1 MNEKKLF
8 AILAGMTMPMMVS
21 AQLLGSLF
29 GTSTQSLLGTT
40 TKTLTS
46 RIIKKQSL
54 KGSKVYLYNVECGK
68 FLGTEYPS
76 TEYQYESNCNAKAM
90 GFGAEGMKWTINTY
104 LLHDDLYRLTSD
116 RNVDLCIGQTFNHNS
131 EWTYTY
137 VGSSTSHV
145 FTFDKISGTDY
156 YRISVCPGDLLYG
169 TSGLFA
175 KNNYAFGKKTYLGWS
190 GEASF
195 KIMLPLIPANDAEP
209 RGTTWYLMSEAD
221 YKAYKSTIASAYQA
235 RMAAWPLIRSVRRST
250 MNIDIKNLEKVY
262 NNFKSTAAQINAAAA
277 EAKETVLASLK
288 NATKESY
295 IDLSF
300 LMPDADC
307 QEQTLASWTVESE
320 NGETFNYDE
329 KTVRTTDKMLGGRFY
344 EKKSADVLNPITISQ
359 VLDSLPVGRYTLSAD
374 FKVTSSDK
382 QRAENVELFAGN
394 NLADA
399 NSSCCSRGIC
409 EFTTTTFAIDQ
420 NSSKVKVGVRV
431 GETNADYVAFDNFK
445 LRYLGGIEPV
455 APVVNEEN
463 EDEPAVAEVT
473 TPAYENGYTV
483 ENGTLKVSG
492 TWKEEDKPFLDYVV
506 KANSNVKVVDLQDV
520 KEVSENTV
528 VDVTDFDNKNVL
540 VYVKESDDVTVVANG
555 EEKETNVV
563 KDDVCQNLVVE
574 DFSEI
579 NIAKPFVANT
589 VTYERVV
596 RNDKFGTIC
605 LPIPLKSVAGK
616 IQLYTVS
623 GYVNG
628 KVKMK
633 TIASVPANT
642 PCIFRKLTND
652 STISVIDENIE
663 VPSTNVALNSEKTPD
678 GAFMTGS
685 YVNNVLVG
693 SMDGTQTANQCYYFK
708 NDKMI
713 MGNDYFYLDA
723 FRAYIDT
730 RECYSTSSARTRSA
744 MSSSF
749 MDDIAT
755 AIDEADAEDASMTE
769 CYNVNGTKTTSL
781 KSGLNIVKYSDG
793 TVKKI
798 FK

>member
-1 MNEKKLF
+1 
-8 AILAGMTMPMMVS
+8 MPMMVS

-131 EWTYTY
+131 ECTYTY

-169 TSGLFA
+169 TSGLCA

-190 GEASF
+190 GEAGF
-195 KIMLPLIPANDAEP
+195 KIMLPLIPADDAEP

-221 YKAYKSTIASAYQA
+221 YKAYKNTIASAYQA

-250 MNIDIKNLEKVY
+250 MNIDIKNLENVY

-277 EAKETVLASLK
+277 EAKEVILASLK
-288 NATKESY
+288 YANKDSY

-320 NGETFNYDE
+320 NGESFNFDE

-399 NSSCCSRGIC
+399 NSSCCSQGIC

-431 GETNADYVAFDNFK
+431 GETNANYVAFDNFK

-463 EDEPAVAEVT
+463 GDEPAVAEVA

-492 TWKEEDKPFLDYVV
+492 TWKEEDKPLLDYVV
-506 KANSNVKVVDLQDV
+506 KANSNVNVVDLQDV
-520 KEVSENTV
+520 DEVSENTV

-540 VYVKESDDVTVVANG
+540 VYVKDGSDLTVVANG
-555 EEKETNVV
+555 EEKTTNVV
-563 KDDVCQNLVVE
+563 KNEYCENLVVE
-574 DFSEI
+574 DMVEI
-579 NIAKPFVANT
+579 NIAKPFTAKT
-589 VTYERVV
+589 VKYEREL
-596 RNDKFGTIC
+596 NGETWGTVC
-605 LPIPLKSVAGK
+605 LPFAVNTDSKVK
-616 IQLYTVS
+616 YYTVK
-623 GYVNG
+623 GFVNG
-628 KVKMK
+628 AIKVKAV
-633 TIASVPANT
+633 ASVPANV
-642 PCIFRKLTND
+642 PCIFKKLTSD
-652 STISVIDENIE
+652 DVLSVEGEEKDVE
-663 VPSTNVALNSEKTPD
+663 TTDALLVSPKSAD
-678 GAFMTGS
+678 GVFLAGS
-685 YVNNVLVG
+685 YRNNIIVG
-693 SMDGTQTANQCYYFK
+693 ETGVAGAASGVYYLEANNFVQG
-708 NDKMI
+708 DDVI
-713 MGNDYFYLDA
+713 QLDTY
-723 FRAYIDT
+723 RAVIDT
-730 RECYSTSSARTRSA
+730 RECTSNTSSARTRSA
-744 MSSSF
+744 MSQSF
-749 MDDIAT
+749 DTELAT
-755 AIDEADAEDASMTE
+755 AIEEADAEEATGTEFFNANGIKTNGMTSG
-769 CYNVNGTKTTSL
+769 VN
-781 KSGLNIVKYSDG
+781 IIKYTDG
-793 TVKKI
+793 TVKKVI
-798 FK
+798 RK

>member
-1 MNEKKLF
+1 
-8 AILAGMTMPMMVS
+8 MVGS
-21 AQLLGSLF
+21 AQLLSSLLNNNANSGLF
-29 GTSTQSLLGTT
+29 GITKTITSTITKKNQSLA
-40 TKTLTS
+40 
-46 RIIKKQSL
+46 
-54 KGSKVYLYNVECGK
+54 GSKVYLYNVECGK
-68 FLGTEYPS
+68 FLGTEYS
-76 TEYQYESNCNAKAM
+76 SSEYQFEGNSKAV
-90 GFGAEGMKWTINTY
+90 GFGAEGMKWTINSS
-104 LLHDDLYRLTSD
+104 LLQCGSYRISSNRILFPDLA
-116 RNVDLCIGQTFNHNS
+116 IGRFLGHNS

-137 VGSSTSHV
+137 IGGSTSHV
-145 FTFDKISGTDY
+145 FDFEKIEGTNF
-156 YRISVCPGDLLYG
+156 YRISPCAGDEIYG
-169 TSGLFA
+169 QKKGLFVENLVGCQ
-175 KNNYAFGKKTYLGWS
+175 KVYLGWS
-190 GEASF
+190 GEPSF

-209 RGTTWYLMSEAD
+209 RGTTWYLMSETE
-221 YKAYKSTIASAYQA
+221 YKTYKNTIASAYQA

-250 MNIDIKNLEKVY
+250 MNIDIKNLENVY

-320 NGETFNYDE
+320 NGETFNFDE

-399 NSSCCSRGIC
+399 NSSCCSQGIC

-431 GETNADYVAFDNFK
+431 GETNANYVAFDNFK

-492 TWKEEDKPFLDYVV
+492 TWKEEDKPLLDYVV

-528 VDVTDFDNKNVL
+528 VDVTDFENKNVL
-540 VYVKESDDVTVVANG
+540 VYVKEDDDVTVVENG
-555 EEKETNVV
+555 EEKTTNVV
-563 KDDVCQNLVVE
+563 KNDVCENLIVE
-574 DFSEI
+574 DLVEI
-579 NIAKPFVANT
+579 SIKKPFVAQT
-589 VTYERVV
+589 ATYEREL
-596 RNDKFGTIC
+596 NGETWGTLC
-605 LPIPLKSVAGK
+605 LPFALHTDANVKY
-616 IQLYTVS
+616 YTVK

-628 KVKMK
+628 SVKVQA
-633 TIASVPANT
+633 ISDVPANT
-642 PCIFRKLTND
+642 PCIFKKLSSGDVLSINNGETVVM
-652 STISVIDENIE
+652 STD
-663 VPSTNVALNSEKTPD
+663 TLLNSPKSAD
-678 GAFMTGS
+678 GVFLTGS
-685 YVNNVLVG
+685 YLNNIVIGKVG
-693 SMDGTQTANQCYYFK
+693 EAGAAHGC
-708 NDKMI
+708 
-713 MGNDYFYLDA
+713 FYLTNNKFKQGDEYINLDSY
-723 FRAYIDT
+723 RAIIDT
-730 RECYSTSSARTRSA
+730 RECTTNTSSARTRSGF
-744 MSSSF
+744 SQSF
-749 MDDIAT
+749 EEELAT
-755 AIDEADAEDASMTE
+755 AIEEADAEEAEGTE
-769 CYNVNGTKTTSL
+769 FYNVNGIKTAGVA
-781 KSGLNIVKYSDG
+781 SGINIVKFSDG

-798 FK
+798 IRK

>member
-1 MNEKKLF
+1 
-8 AILAGMTMPMMVS
+8 MPMMVS

-68 FLGTEYPS
+68 FLGTEYPC

-169 TSGLFA
+169 TSGLCA

-195 KIMLPLIPANDAEP
+195 KIMLPLIPADDAEP
-209 RGTTWYLMSEAD
+209 RGTTWYLMSEAE
-221 YKAYKSTIASAYQA
+221 YKAYKNTIASAYQA

-250 MNIDIKNLEKVY
+250 MNIDIKNLENVY

-277 EAKETVLASLK
+277 EAKEVILASLK
-288 NATKESY
+288 YANKDSY

-307 QEQTLASWTVESE
+307 QEQSLASWTVESE

-329 KTVRTTDKMLGGRFY
+329 KSVRTAEKMFGGRFY

-374 FKVTSSDK
+374 VQAISNNTKRV
-382 QRAENVELFAGN
+382 ENVEIFAGN

-409 EFTTTTFAIDQ
+409 EFTTTMFSIDQ
-420 NSSKVKVGVRV
+420 NSSKVKVGLRV
-431 GETNADYVAFDNFK
+431 GNTNAKSVAFDNFK
-445 LRYLGGIEPV
+445 LRYVGYIEPV
-455 APVVNEEN
+455 VPETAST
-463 EDEPAVAEVT
+463 T
-473 TPAYENGYTV
+473 TPVAPTYENGYSV
-483 ENGTLKVSG
+483 ENGTLKVTG

-520 KEVSENTV
+520 DEVSENTV
-528 VDVTDFDNKNVL
+528 VDVTDFENKNVL
-540 VYVKESDDVTVVANG
+540 VYVKEGDDVTVVSNG
-555 EEKETNVV
+555 EEKQTNVV
-563 KDDVCQNLVVE
+563 KDDVCENLVVE
-574 DFSEI
+574 DMVEI
-579 NIAKPFVANT
+579 NIAKPFTAKT
-589 VTYERVV
+589 VKYEREL
-596 RNDKFGTIC
+596 NGETWGTVC
-605 LPIPLKSVAGK
+605 LPFAVNTDSKVK
-616 IQLYTVS
+616 YYTVK
-623 GYVNG
+623 GFVNG
-628 KVKMK
+628 AIKVKAV
-633 TIASVPANT
+633 ASVPANV
-642 PCIFRKLTND
+642 PCIFKKLTSD
-652 STISVIDENIE
+652 DVLSVEGEEKDVET
-663 VPSTNVALNSEKTPD
+663 TNALLVSPKSAD
-678 GAFMTGS
+678 GVFLAGS
-685 YVNNVLVG
+685 YRNNIIVG
-693 SMDGTQTANQCYYFK
+693 ETGVAGAASGVYYLEANNFMQG
-708 NDKMI
+708 DDVI
-713 MGNDYFYLDA
+713 QLDTY
-723 FRAYIDT
+723 RAVIDT
-730 RECYSTSSARTRSA
+730 RECTSNTSSARTRSA
-744 MSSSF
+744 MSQSF
-749 MDDIAT
+749 ETELAT
-755 AIDEADAEDASMTE
+755 AIEEADAEEATGTEFFNANGIKTNGMTSG
-769 CYNVNGTKTTSL
+769 VN
-781 KSGLNIVKYSDG
+781 IIKYTDG
-793 TVKKI
+793 TVKKVI
-798 FK
+798 RK

>member
-1 MNEKKLF
+1 
-8 AILAGMTMPMMVS
+8 MVGS
-21 AQLLGSLF
+21 AQLLSSLLNNNANSGLF
-29 GTSTQSLLGTT
+29 GITKTITSTITKKNQSLA
-40 TKTLTS
+40 
-46 RIIKKQSL
+46 
-54 KGSKVYLYNVECGK
+54 GSKVYLYNVECGK
-68 FLGTEYPS
+68 FLGTEYS
-76 TEYQYESNCNAKAM
+76 SSEYQFEGNSKAV
-90 GFGAEGMKWTINTY
+90 GFGAEGMKWTINSS
-104 LLHDDLYRLTSD
+104 LLQYGSYRISAANRVFPDLA
-116 RNVDLCIGQTFNHNS
+116 IGRILGHKDA

-137 VGSSTSHV
+137 IGGSTSHV
-145 FTFDKISGTDY
+145 FDFEKIEGTNF
-156 YRISVCPGDLLYG
+156 YRISPCAGDKIYG
-169 TSGLFA
+169 TTKGLFVE
-175 KNNYAFGKKTYLGWS
+175 NLVNCKKVYLGWS

-209 RGTTWYLMSEAD
+209 RGTTWYLMSETE
-221 YKAYKSTIASAYQA
+221 YKTYKNTIASAYQA

-250 MNIDIKNLEKVY
+250 MNIDIKNLETVY
-262 NNFKSTAAQINAAAA
+262 NDFKSTAAQINAAAA

-288 NATKESY
+288 NASKESY

-307 QEQTLASWTVESE
+307 QEQTLASWTIESE
-320 NGETFNYDE
+320 NGETFNFDE
-329 KTVRTTDKMLGGRFY
+329 KTVRTDDKMLGGRFY

-399 NSSCCSRGIC
+399 NSSCCSQGIC

-431 GETNADYVAFDNFK
+431 GETNANYVAFDNFK

-492 TWKEEDKPFLDYVV
+492 TWKEEDKPLLDYVV

-528 VDVTDFDNKNVL
+528 VDVTDFENKNVL
-540 VYVKESDDVTVVANG
+540 VYVKEDDDVTVVENG
-555 EEKETNVV
+555 EEKTTNVV
-563 KDDVCQNLVVE
+563 KDDYCENLVVE
-574 DFSEI
+574 DKVEI

-589 VTYERVV
+589 VTYERVIT
-596 RNDKFGTIC
+596 NESCGTIC
-605 LPIPLKSVAGK
+605 LPVPLKSEAGK
-616 IQLYTVS
+616 IQLYTVGS
-623 GYVNG
+623 YVDG
-628 KVKMK
+628 KVKLK
-633 TIASVPANT
+633 AVSSVPANT
-642 PCIFRKLTND
+642 PCIFRSLTND
-652 STISVIDENIE
+652 TTISVIDENVE
-663 VPSTNVALNSEKTPD
+663 VASTNVILNSEKTAE
-678 GAFMTGS
+678 GAFMTGT
-685 YVNNVLVG
+685 YANKIMVG
-693 SMDGTQTANQCYYFK
+693 CMDESKSASQCYYFK
-708 NDKMI
+708 NSKMVR
-713 MGNDYFYLDA
+713 GNNYFYISA

-730 RECYSTSSARTRSA
+730 RECYSSSNVRTRST
-744 MSSSF
+744 MSDSF
-749 MDDIAT
+749 MEDLAT
-755 AIDEADAEDASMTE
+755 AIDEADAENPEMAE
-769 CYNVNGTKTTSL
+769 CYNVNGTKTSSL

-798 FK
+798 IRK

>member
-1 MNEKKLF
+1 
-8 AILAGMTMPMMVS
+8 MPMMVS

-68 FLGTEYPS
+68 FLGTEYPC

-169 TSGLFA
+169 TSGLCA

-195 KIMLPLIPANDAEP
+195 KIMLPLIPADDAEP

-221 YKAYKSTIASAYQA
+221 YKAYKNTIASAYQA

-250 MNIDIKNLEKVY
+250 MDIDIKNLENVY

-277 EAKETVLASLK
+277 EAKEVILASLK
-288 NATKESY
+288 YANKDSY

-320 NGETFNYDE
+320 NGESFNYDE
-329 KTVRTTDKMLGGRFY
+329 KSVRTADKMFGGRFY

-374 FKVTSSDK
+374 VQAISNNTKRV
-382 QRAENVELFAGN
+382 ENVEIFAGN

-409 EFTTTTFAIDQ
+409 EFTTTMFSIDQ
-420 NSSKVKVGVRV
+420 NSSKVKVGLRV
-431 GETNADYVAFDNFK
+431 GNTNAKSVAFDNFK
-445 LRYLGGIEPV
+445 LRYVGYIEPV
-455 APVVNEEN
+455 VPETAST
-463 EDEPAVAEVT
+463 T
-473 TPAYENGYTV
+473 TPVAPTYENGYTV
-483 ENGTLKVSG
+483 ENGTLKVTG

-540 VYVKESDDVTVVANG
+540 VYVKEGDDVTVVENG
-555 EEKETNVV
+555 EEKTTNVV
-563 KDDVCQNLVVE
+563 KNDVCENLVVE
-574 DFSEI
+574 DLVEI
-579 NIAKPFVANT
+579 NIKKPFVAQT
-589 VTYERVV
+589 ATYEREL
-596 RNDKFGTIC
+596 NGETWGTVC
-605 LPIPLKSVAGK
+605 LPFALHTDANVKY
-616 IQLYTVS
+616 YTVK

-628 KVKMK
+628 SVKVQA
-633 TIASVPANT
+633 ISDVPANT
-642 PCIFRKLTND
+642 PCIFKKLSSGDVLSINNGETVVM
-652 STISVIDENIE
+652 STD
-663 VPSTNVALNSEKTPD
+663 TLLNSPKSVD
-678 GAFMTGS
+678 GVFLTGS
-685 YVNNVLVG
+685 YLNNIVIGKVG
-693 SMDGTQTANQCYYFK
+693 EAGAAHGC
-708 NDKMI
+708 
-713 MGNDYFYLDA
+713 FYLTNNKFKQGDEYINLDSY
-723 FRAYIDT
+723 RAIIDT
-730 RECYSTSSARTRSA
+730 RECTTNTSSARTRSGF
-744 MSSSF
+744 SQSF
-749 MDDIAT
+749 EEELAT
-755 AIDEADAEDASMTE
+755 AIEEADAEEAEGTE
-769 CYNVNGTKTTSL
+769 FYNVNGIKTAGVA
-781 KSGLNIVKYSDG
+781 SGINIVKFSDG

-798 FK
+798 IRK

>member
-8 AILAGMTMPMMVS
+8 LSLACMSMPMILS
-21 AQLLGSLF
+21 AQLLGSLLNNNANSCLW
-29 GTSTQSLLGTT
+29 GI
-40 TKTLTS
+40 TKTISSTT
-46 RIIKKQSL
+46 KKQSL
-54 KGSKVYLYNVECGK
+54 AGSKVYLYNVECGK
-68 FLGTEYPS
+68 FLGTEYS
-76 TEYQYESNCNAKAM
+76 SSEYQFKARNNAKAM
-90 GFGAEGMKWTINTY
+90 GFGAEGMKWTINSSFLQKGYFRITSNKGDLTIGQLFNHDADWKYTY
-104 LLHDDLYRLTSD
+104 IGQSTSD
-116 RNVDLCIGQTFNHNS
+116 
-131 EWTYTY
+131 
-137 VGSSTSHV
+137 V
-145 FTFDKISGTDY
+145 FAFDKIAGTDY
-156 YRISVCPGDLLYG
+156 YTISPCPSDLLYG
-169 TSGLFA
+169 TSGWFGEGG
-175 KNNYAFGKKTYLGWS
+175 KYTGGKKVYLGWS

-195 KIMLPLIPANDAEP
+195 KIMLPLIPADDAEP

-221 YKAYKSTIASAYQA
+221 YKAYKNTIASAYQA

-250 MNIDIKNLEKVY
+250 MNIDIKNLENVY

-277 EAKETVLASLK
+277 EAKEVILASLK
-288 NATKESY
+288 YANKDSY

-307 QEQTLASWTVESE
+307 QEQSLASWTVESE
-320 NGETFNYDE
+320 NGESFNYDE

-399 NSSCCSRGIC
+399 NSSCCSQGIC

-431 GETNADYVAFDNFK
+431 GETNANYVAFDNFK

-455 APVVNEEN
+455 VPETASATTPV
-463 EDEPAVAEVT
+463 A
-473 TPAYENGYTV
+473 PAYENGYSV
-483 ENGTLKVSG
+483 ENGTLKVTG
-492 TWKEEDKPFLDYVV
+492 TWKEEDKPLLDYVV
-506 KANSNVKVVDLQDV
+506 KANSNVNVVDLQDV
-520 KEVSENTV
+520 DEVSENTI

-540 VYVKESDDVTVVANG
+540 VYVKDGSDLTVVDNG
-555 EEKETNVV
+555 EEKTTNVV
-563 KDDVCQNLVVE
+563 KDDYCENLVVE
-574 DFSEI
+574 DYSEI

-596 RNDKFGTIC
+596 RNDKYGTIC

-642 PCIFRKLTND
+642 PCVFKKLTND

-663 VPSTNVALNSEKTPD
+663 VPSTNVILNSEKTSD

-693 SMDGTQTANQCYYFK
+693 SLDGTQKADQCYYFE
-708 NDKMI
+708 NDKMVK
-713 MGNDYFYLDA
+713 GNNYFYLDA

-730 RECYSTSSARTRSA
+730 RECNTTSNVRTRSA
-744 MSSSF
+744 MSDSF
-749 MDDIAT
+749 MEDLAT
-755 AIDEADAEDASMTE
+755 AIDEADAENPEMAE
-769 CYNVNGTKTTSL
+769 CYNVSGTKTSSL

-798 FK
+798 IRK

>member
-1 MNEKKLF
+1 
-8 AILAGMTMPMMVS
+8 MPMMVS

-68 FLGTEYPS
+68 FLGTEYPC

-169 TSGLFA
+169 TSGLCA

-195 KIMLPLIPANDAEP
+195 KIMLPLIPADDAEP

-221 YKAYKSTIASAYQA
+221 YKAYKNTIASAYQA

-250 MNIDIKNLEKVY
+250 MNIDIKNLENVY

-277 EAKETVLASLK
+277 EAKEVILASLK
-288 NATKESY
+288 YANKDSY

-307 QEQTLASWTVESE
+307 QEQSLASWTVESE
-320 NGETFNYDE
+320 NGESFNYDE
-329 KTVRTTDKMLGGRFY
+329 KSVRTADKMFGGRFY

-374 FKVTSSDK
+374 VQAISNNTKRV
-382 QRAENVELFAGN
+382 ENVEIFAGN

-409 EFTTTTFAIDQ
+409 EFTTTMFSIDQ
-420 NSSKVKVGVRV
+420 NSSKVKVGLRV
-431 GETNADYVAFDNFK
+431 GDTNAKSVAFDNFK
-445 LRYLGGIEPV
+445 LRYLGHIEPV
-455 APVVNEEN
+455 VPETASATTPV
-463 EDEPAVAEVT
+463 A
-473 TPAYENGYTV
+473 PAYENGYTV

-492 TWKEEDKPFLDYVV
+492 TWKEEDKPLLDYVV

-528 VDVTDFDNKNVL
+528 VDVTDFENKNVL
-540 VYVKESDDVTVVANG
+540 VYVKEGDDVTVVANG
-555 EEKETNVV
+555 EEKTTNVV
-563 KDDVCQNLVVE
+563 KDDYCENLVVE
-574 DFSEI
+574 DLVEI
-579 NIAKPFVANT
+579 NIKKPFVAQT
-589 VTYERVV
+589 ATYERELNGETWGTLCLPFALHTDANVKYYTV
-596 RNDKFGTIC
+596 KGFVNGTI
-605 LPIPLKSVAGK
+605 
-616 IQLYTVS
+616 
-623 GYVNG
+623 
-628 KVKMK
+628 KVKA
-633 TIASVPANT
+633 ISDVPANT
-642 PCIFRKLTND
+642 PCIFKKLTSDDVLSINND
-652 STISVIDENIE
+652 ETVVMSTD
-663 VPSTNVALNSEKTPD
+663 TLLNSPKSAD
-678 GAFMTGS
+678 GVFLTGS
-685 YVNNVLVG
+685 YLNDIVVGKAGESGAASLIYYLKDNVFYNG
-693 SMDGTQTANQCYYFK
+693 D
-708 NDKMI
+708 
-713 MGNDYFYLDA
+713 DYVYVDSY
-723 FRAYIDT
+723 RAYIDV
-730 RECYSTSSARTRSA
+730 RECTSLTSSARTRSGFA
-744 MSSSF
+744 QSF
-749 MDDIAT
+749 ENELTT
-755 AIDEADAEDASMTE
+755 AIEEADAEEATGTE
-769 CYNVNGTKTTSL
+769 FFNVNGIKTNGMTS
-781 KSGLNIVKYSDG
+781 GVNIIKYTDG
-793 TVKKI
+793 TVKKVI
-798 FK
+798 RK

>member
-1 MNEKKLF
+1 
-8 AILAGMTMPMMVS
+8 MPMMVS

-68 FLGTEYPS
+68 FLGTEYPC

-156 YRISVCPGDLLYG
+156 YRIGDLLYG
-169 TSGLFA
+169 TSGLCA

-195 KIMLPLIPANDAEP
+195 KIMLPLIPADDAEP

-221 YKAYKSTIASAYQA
+221 YKAYKNTIASAYQA

-250 MNIDIKNLEKVY
+250 MNIDIKNLENVY

-307 QEQTLASWTVESE
+307 QEQSLASWTVESE
-320 NGETFNYDE
+320 NGESFNYDE
-329 KTVRTTDKMLGGRFY
+329 KSVRTADKMFGGRFY

-374 FKVTSSDK
+374 VQAISNNTKRV
-382 QRAENVELFAGN
+382 ENVEIFAGN

-409 EFTTTTFAIDQ
+409 EFTTTMFSIDQ
-420 NSSKVKVGVRV
+420 NSSKVKVGLRV
-431 GETNADYVAFDNFK
+431 GNTNAKSVAFDNFK
-445 LRYLGGIEPV
+445 LRYVGYIEPV
-455 APVVNEEN
+455 VPETAST
-463 EDEPAVAEVT
+463 T
-473 TPAYENGYTV
+473 TPAYENGYSV
-483 ENGTLKVSG
+483 ENGTLKVTG

-540 VYVKESDDVTVVANG
+540 VYVKEDDNVTVVENG
-555 EEKETNVV
+555 EEKATNVV
-563 KDDVCQNLVVE
+563 KNEYCENLVVE
-574 DFSEI
+574 DKVEM

-589 VTYERVV
+589 VTYER
-596 RNDKFGTIC
+596 DMEGETMGTLC
-605 LPIPLKSVAGK
+605 LPFAISSNSDIKLYALSRFANGSIKVKSV
-616 IQLYTVS
+616 S
-623 GYVNG
+623 
-628 KVKMK
+628 
-633 TIASVPANT
+633 SVPANT
-642 PCIFRKLTND
+642 PCLFKKLTSDADIKLVQEAAPIATTDAILTSAKTADGMFMIGTYRNNFYVGEEGV
-652 STISVIDENIE
+652 SGAASGYYCVKNNTFVRGEEKIVIQ
-663 VPSTNVALNSEKTPD
+663 A
-678 GAFMTGS
+678 
-685 YVNNVLVG
+685 Y
-693 SMDGTQTANQCYYFK
+693 
-708 NDKMI
+708 
-713 MGNDYFYLDA
+713 
-723 FRAYIDT
+723 RAIIDV
-730 RECYSTSSARTRSA
+730 RECLSNTSSARTRSA
-744 MSSSF
+744 MSQSF
-749 MDDIAT
+749 DFDLAT
-755 AIDEADAEDASMTE
+755 AIEEADAEEAEGTE
-769 CYNVNGTKTTSL
+769 FFNVNGAKTNGMTS
-781 KSGLNIVKYSDG
+781 GVNIIKYSDG

-798 FK
+798 IRK

>member
-1 MNEKKLF
+1 
-8 AILAGMTMPMMVS
+8 MPMMVS

-169 TSGLFA
+169 TSGLCA

-195 KIMLPLIPANDAEP
+195 KIMLPLIPADDAEP

-221 YKAYKSTIASAYQA
+221 YKAYKNTIASAYQA

-250 MNIDIKNLEKVY
+250 MNIDIKNLENVY

-277 EAKETVLASLK
+277 EAKEVILASLK
-288 NATKESY
+288 YANKDSY

-307 QEQTLASWTVESE
+307 QEQSLASWTVESE
-320 NGETFNYDE
+320 NGESFNYDE
-329 KTVRTTDKMLGGRFY
+329 KSVRTADKMFGGRFY

-374 FKVTSSDK
+374 VQAISNNTKRV
-382 QRAENVELFAGN
+382 ENVEIFAGN

-409 EFTTTTFAIDQ
+409 EFTTTMFSIDQ
-420 NSSKVKVGVRV
+420 NSSKVKVGLRV
-431 GETNADYVAFDNFK
+431 GNTNAKSVAFDNFK
-445 LRYLGGIEPV
+445 LRYVGYIEPV
-455 APVVNEEN
+455 VPETAST
-463 EDEPAVAEVT
+463 T
-473 TPAYENGYTV
+473 TPVAPTYENGYSV
-483 ENGTLKVSG
+483 ENGTLKVTG

-506 KANSNVKVVDLQDV
+506 KANSNVNVVDLQDV
-520 KEVSENTV
+520 DEVSENTV

-540 VYVKESDDVTVVANG
+540 VYVKDGDDVTVVSNG
-555 EEKETNVV
+555 EEKQTNVV
-563 KDDVCQNLVVE
+563 KDDYCENLVVE
-574 DFSEI
+574 DMVEI
-579 NIAKPFVANT
+579 NIAKPFTAKT
-589 VTYERVV
+589 VKYEREL
-596 RNDKFGTIC
+596 NGETWGTVC
-605 LPIPLKSVAGK
+605 LPFAVNTDSKVK
-616 IQLYTVS
+616 YYTVK
-623 GYVNG
+623 GFVNG
-628 KVKMK
+628 AIKVKAV
-633 TIASVPANT
+633 ASVPANV
-642 PCIFRKLTND
+642 PCIFKKLTSD
-652 STISVIDENIE
+652 DVLSVEGEEKDVET
-663 VPSTNVALNSEKTPD
+663 TNALLVSPKSAD
-678 GAFMTGS
+678 GVFLAGS
-685 YVNNVLVG
+685 YRNNIIVG
-693 SMDGTQTANQCYYFK
+693 ETGVAGAASGVYYLEANNFMQG
-708 NDKMI
+708 DDVI
-713 MGNDYFYLDA
+713 LLDTY
-723 FRAYIDT
+723 RAVIDT
-730 RECYSTSSARTRSA
+730 RECTSNTSSARTRSA
-744 MSSSF
+744 MSQSF
-749 MDDIAT
+749 ETELAT
-755 AIDEADAEDASMTE
+755 AIEEADAEEATGTEFFNANGIKTNGMTSG
-769 CYNVNGTKTTSL
+769 VN
-781 KSGLNIVKYSDG
+781 IIKYTDG
-793 TVKKI
+793 TVKKVI
-798 FK
+798 RK

>member
-1 MNEKKLF
+1 
-8 AILAGMTMPMMVS
+8 MPMMVS

-68 FLGTEYPS
+68 FLGTEYPC

-169 TSGLFA
+169 TSGLCA
-175 KNNYAFGKKTYLGWS
+175 KSNYAFGKKTYLGWS

-195 KIMLPLIPANDAEP
+195 KIMLPLIPADDAEP

-221 YKAYKSTIASAYQA
+221 YKAYKNTIASAYQA

-250 MNIDIKNLEKVY
+250 MNIDIKKLENVY

-277 EAKETVLASLK
+277 EAKEVILASLK
-288 NATKESY
+288 YANKDSY

-320 NGETFNYDE
+320 NGESFNYDE
-329 KTVRTTDKMLGGRFY
+329 KTVRTADKMFGGRFY

-374 FKVTSSDK
+374 VQAISNNTKKV
-382 QRAENVELFAGN
+382 ENVEIFAGN

-409 EFTTTTFAIDQ
+409 EFTTTMFSIDQ
-420 NSSKVKVGVRV
+420 NSSKVKVGLRV
-431 GETNADYVAFDNFK
+431 GNTNAKSVAFDNFK
-445 LRYLGGIEPV
+445 LRYVGYIEPV
-455 APVVNEEN
+455 VPETAS
-463 EDEPAVAEVT
+463 AT
-473 TPAYENGYTV
+473 TPVAPTYENGYSV
-483 ENGTLKVSG
+483 ENGTLKVTG

-506 KANSNVKVVDLQDV
+506 KANSNVNVVDLQDV
-520 KEVSENTV
+520 DEVSENTV

-540 VYVKESDDVTVVANG
+540 VYVKDGDDVTVVSNG
-555 EEKETNVV
+555 EEKTTNVV
-563 KDDVCQNLVVE
+563 KDDYCENLVVE
-574 DFSEI
+574 DYVEI

-596 RNDKFGTIC
+596 RNEKYGTLC
-605 LPIPLKSVAGK
+605 LPIPLKSEAGK

-623 GYVNG
+623 GFVNG

-633 TIASVPANT
+633 TISSVPANT
-642 PCIFRKLTND
+642 PCIFKKLTND

-663 VPSTNVALNSEKTPD
+663 VPSTNVLLNSEKTAD
-678 GAFMTGS
+678 GVFMTGS

-693 SMDGTQTANQCYYFK
+693 SLDGTQKADQCYYFEK
-708 NDKMI
+708 DKMI
-713 MGNDYFYLDA
+713 KGNNYFYLDA

-730 RECYSTSSARTRSA
+730 RECNTTSNVRTRSA
-744 MSSSF
+744 MSDSF
-749 MDDIAT
+749 MEDLAT
-755 AIDEADAEDASMTE
+755 AIDEADAENPEMAE
-769 CYNVNGTKTTSL
+769 CYNVSGTKTSSL

-798 FK
+798 IRK